1 MRRGITTW
9 LSRQL
14 IAAALQCS
22 LSFLVLA
29 ANALDGHVHPH
40 RAAALPCNCL
50 RRAFLDSG
58 VEAQGSFPCRIFCV
72 VCSDS
77 PCVSV
82 ARFNRAGFVSQRT
95 QKKAGRRRLPANS
108 ALPALP
114 GREAGPRKSGREA
127 LPVGSYCGPVI
138 EVPPRISSVH
148 SRLAGISDRT
158 ACCVCETLELV
169 APCSPA
175 SNQMGPAARISTR
188 VFTT

>member
-14 IAAALQCS
+14 ISAALQCS

-40 RAAALPCNCL
+40 RAAALPCNRL
-50 RRAFLDSG
+50 RRAPLDSG

-77 PCVSV
+77 PRVSV

-95 QKKAGRRRLPANS
+95 QKKSRAEKTPSQLRPAGAAWPGRPGLGNLAGRPFPLARSEEHTSELQSPMYLVCRL
-108 ALPALP
+108 LL
-114 GREAGPRKSGREA
+114 
-127 LPVGSYCGPVI
+127 
-138 EVPPRISSVH
+138 
-148 SRLAGISDRT
+148 
-158 ACCVCETLELV
+158 
-169 APCSPA
+169 
-175 SNQMGPAARISTR
+175 
-188 VFTT
+188 